1 MSLNRVVVTGI
12 GAVSPYGVGV
22 PVFLKQLFAGE
33 SAVVNM
39 EDEWSPAINDLMCY
53 VGAPLSEP
61 LNEKDIPRKFR
72 KTMGKTA
79 IISYLAVKEALTI
92 SDINETSLSSG
103 KLGVSFGSSTGSAE
117 STERFFV
124 EHLNTKSARSLP
136 SGIFFQVMSHSSA
149 ANIAQAFNICGRV
162 VSPNSACSSSAQAI
176 GIAYEMI
183 KCGQQDIML
192 CGGSDELHV
201 TTCASFDM
209 VQAASYKYNDNPSS
223 TPRPFDKDRD
233 GTVCGEGAGCII
245 LESESS
251 AKQRGATI
259 FGEVIGFATNA
270 SGVHMAHADRNS
282 IVHCMQDALKSA
294 KLNPSD
300 IDYINAHATGTI
312 IGDGSEAEAVKQVF
326 KSQNVPVSSL
336 KGHFGHTLGASGVLE
351 LIGVLH
357 MMKTDILVPTL
368 NLNEPDDQCS
378 GVNHVKSTVTKRIN
392 TIIKNS
398 FAFGGI
404 NTVLIIKRYN
414 A

>member
-1 MSLNRVVVTGI
+1 MSLNKVVITGL
-12 GAVSPYGVGV
+12 GAVSPYGIGI
-22 PVFLKQLFAGE
+22 PVFLENLFNGK

-39 EDEWSPAINDLMCY
+39 EKEWAPAINDLMCY

-79 IISYLAVKEALTI
+79 IFSYFAVNEALKT
-92 SDINETSLSSG
+92 SDINEDLLSSG
-103 KLGVSFGSSTGSAE
+103 RLGICFGSSTGSAE

-124 EHLNTKSARSLP
+124 EHLNTKSARTLP
-136 SGIFFQVMSHSSA
+136 SGIFFQVMSHTSA
-149 ANIAQAFNICGRV
+149 ANIAQAFNVCGRV

-176 GIAYEMI
+176 GMAFEMI
-183 KCGQQDIML
+183 QCGQQDIML

-201 TTCASFDM
+201 TTNASFDM
-209 VQAASYKYNDNPSS
+209 VQAASYKYNDTPTA

-245 LESESS
+245 LESEAS
-251 AKQRGATI
+251 ARERGVKI

-270 SGVHMAHADRNS
+270 SGVHMAHADGES
-282 IVHCMQDALKSA
+282 IVRCMQEALQSA
-294 KLNPSD
+294 KLTPD
-300 IDYINAHATGTI
+300 GIDYINAHATGTV
-312 IGDGSEAEAVKQVF
+312 IGDSSEADAIRRVF
-326 KSQNVPVSSL
+326 KSNNVPVSSL

-351 LIGVLH
+351 LIAVLR
-357 MMKTDILVPTL
+357 MIETDTLIPTR
-368 NLNEPDDQCS
+368 NLDEPDEGCR
-378 GVNHVKSTVTKRIN
+378 GINHIQSIINKKIN

-404 NTVLIIKRYN
+404 NTVLIIKRYSS
-414 A
+414 

>member
-1 MSLNRVVVTGI
+1 MSLNRVVITGV
-12 GAVSPYGVGV
+12 GTVSPYGVGI
-22 PVFLKQLFAGE
+22 PIFIEKLFAGR

-39 EDEWSPAINDLMCY
+39 KNEWAPAINDLMCY

-79 IISYLAVKEALTI
+79 ILSYLAVKEALNTA
-92 SDINETSLSSG
+92 DINDELLCSG
-103 KLGVSFGSSTGSAE
+103 KLGISFGSSTGSAE

-136 SGIFFQVMSHSSA
+136 SGIFFQVMSHTSA
-149 ANIAQAFNICGRV
+149 ANIAQAFNVCGRV
-162 VSPNSACSSSAQAI
+162 VSPNSACSSSAQSI

-183 KCGQQDIML
+183 KCGYQDIML

-201 TTCASFDM
+201 TTNASFDM
-209 VQAASYKYNDNPSS
+209 VQAASYKYNDNPTH

-233 GTVCGEGAGCII
+233 GTVCGEGAGCVI
-245 LESESS
+245 LESVAS
-251 AKQRGATI
+251 AKKRDAKI
-259 FGEVIGFATNA
+259 LGEVIGFATNA
-270 SGVHMAHADRNS
+270 SGVHMAHADGDS
-282 IVHCMQDALKSA
+282 IVRCIQDALQSA
-294 KLNPSD
+294 ELNPTD

-312 IGDGSEAEAVKQVF
+312 IGDGSEAEAIKQVF
-326 KSQNVPVSSL
+326 ESLNVPVSSL
-336 KGHFGHTLGASGVLE
+336 KGHIGHTLGASGVLE

-357 MMKTDILVPTL
+357 MIETNTLIPTL
-368 NLNEPDDQCS
+368 NLNEPDDQC
-378 GVNHVKSTVTKRIN
+378 GGINHVQKSAIRKIN
-392 TIIKNS
+392 IIIKNS

>member
-1 MSLNRVVVTGI
+1 MSLSKVVITGI
-12 GAVSPYGVGV
+12 GAISPYGVGV
-22 PVFLKQLFAGE
+22 PVFLEKLFNGQ

-39 EDEWSPAINDLMCY
+39 KDKWYPAINDLMCY

-79 IISYLAVKEALTI
+79 ILSYLAVNEAIKTANIDEEFLY
-92 SDINETSLSSG
+92 SG
-103 KLGVSFGSSTGSAE
+103 RLGVSFGSSTGSAE
-117 STERFFV
+117 SMERFFI
-124 EHLNTKSARSLP
+124 EHLNTKSTRSLP
-136 SGIFFQVMSHSSA
+136 SGVFFQIMSHTSA
-149 ANIAQAFNICGRV
+149 ANIAQAFNVCGRV

-176 GIAYEMI
+176 GLAFEMI
-183 KCGQQDIML
+183 KYGHQDIML

-201 TTCASFDM
+201 TTNASFDM
-209 VQAASYKYNDNPSS
+209 VQAASYKYNDNPTA

-245 LESESS
+245 LESENS
-251 AKQRGATI
+251 AKKRGAKI

-270 SGVHMAHADRNS
+270 SGIHMAHADVDS
-282 IVHCMQDALKSA
+282 IVRCMQDALHSA
-294 KLNPSD
+294 RLDPGD
-300 IDYINAHATGTI
+300 IDYINAHATGTL
-312 IGDGSEAEAVKQVF
+312 IGDASEVEAVKQVF
-326 KSQNVPVSSL
+326 QSVDVPVSSL
-336 KGHFGHTLGASGVLE
+336 KGHIGHTLGASGVLE
-351 LIGVLH
+351 LLAVLR
-357 MMKTDILVPTL
+357 MIETETIIPTL
-368 NLNEPDDQCS
+368 NLDEPDERCS
-378 GVNHVKSTVTKRIN
+378 GIHHVRTIENKRIN